1 VEHQGN
7 KAQDSKAQDA
17 KAPRQ
22 MKSQDT
28 DAQDLNGLFVHMLKD
43 IYFAESAILK
53 ALPKMAAAAKSPALK
68 KAFEAHLKQTE
79 GQIKRLDQV
88 FKLCGQKPEAIP
100 CEAIKGL
107 LKEGDEIA
115 EMFKGG
121 AALDAGL
128 IAAAQAVEHY
138 EMARYGSLCAWANE
152 LGIDGAAKLLEAT
165 LVEEKS
171 TDLALTALAQETVNM
186 AAMAA

>member
-1 VEHQGN
+1 VEHQGS
-7 KAQDSKAQDA
+7 KAQESKAQDA

-22 MKSQDT
+22 MKSQDA

-171 TDLALTALAQETVNM
+171 TDLALTSLAQETVNM